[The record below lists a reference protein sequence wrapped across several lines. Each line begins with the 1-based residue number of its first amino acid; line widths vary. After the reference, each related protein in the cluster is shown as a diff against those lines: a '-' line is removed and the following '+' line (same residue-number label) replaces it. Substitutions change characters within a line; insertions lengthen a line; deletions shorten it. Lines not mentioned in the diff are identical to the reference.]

1 VLGEDRPNFIANRI
15 GTFGALHTIKTMIED
30 GYSPEE
36 VDKITG
42 PAAGRPKTATFRTF
56 DLVGLDV
63 FSHVIRN
70 LYAALPDDDE
80 REMFKAPEFLEKMVA
95 ASLLGNKTKGGFY
108 KKLKGEGG
116 KSEFQVLDLATLEY
130 RAAQKVKLPALDM
143 AKNIEDTGERLKAL
157 VWSKDRV
164 GAFLWKTFA
173 RTLRYA
179 ANRIPEIADTVVEV
193 DRAMRWGFSWE
204 LGPFEVWDAIGVE
217 KSVARLREEGQS
229 VPDNV
234 LGMLD
239 SGAKSFYKKEGPQT
253 FYFDF
258 AQNKYLP
265 LGDPVGTILL
275 KSVKDRSGVIKKN
288 AGASLI
294 DIGDGV
300 AVSSFI
306 QR

>member
-1 VLGEDRPNFIANRI
+1 
-15 GTFGALHTIKTMIED
+15 
-30 GYSPEE
+30 
-36 VDKITG
+36 
-42 PAAGRPKTATFRTF
+42 
-56 DLVGLDV
+56 
-63 FSHVIRN
+63 
-70 LYAALPDDDE
+70 
-80 REMFKAPEFLEKMVA
+80 MFKAPEFLEKMVA

-116 KSEFQVLDLATLEY
+116 KSEFQILDLATLEY
-130 RAAQKVKLPALDM
+130 RAAQKVKLPALEF

-157 VWSKDRV
+157 VWGKDRV

-217 KSVARLREEGQS
+217 KSVARLRDEGQS

-234 LGMLD
+234 SACSRAVRSPLQ
-239 SGAKSFYKKEGPQT
+239 KEGPQT

-258 AQNKYLP
+258 DRINTCRLAIPWAQFCSSQS
-265 LGDPVGTILL
+265 G
-275 KSVKDRSGVIKKN
+275 SQRSDQK
-288 AGASLI
+288 AQAP
-294 DIGDGV
+294 
-300 AVSSFI
+300 
-306 QR
+306 R